1 MLFGSVKNLCFG
13 EGDASMQW
21 PRRMQAI
28 TRRGFPISRRPS
40 LQRPTAQPATDLLR
54 NEQRAGPVLCS
65 APRHTGIGARF
76 HTQLLL
82 LPSFLG
88 LFWGLD
94 NFTLC
99 RCDDSLSLAE
109 SHGGANI
116 CVAGRPLT
124 RRDSPVVIPLLNWQE
139 AKPDEAAESLP
150 API

>member
-1 MLFGSVKNLCFG
+1 ML
-13 EGDASMQW
+13 
-21 PRRMQAI
+21 R
-28 TRRGFPISRRPS
+28 
-40 LQRPTAQPATDLLR
+40 
-54 NEQRAGPVLCS
+54 S
-65 APRHTGIGARF
+65 APHRYRGKVSHSTAAAQLSGA
-76 HTQLLL
+76 
-82 LPSFLG
+82 FLG
-88 LFWGLD
+88 GLD